1 MNQISQNI
9 KDAKETKE
17 TYELNIDTL
26 QSYYFNEYG
35 MPYLKHDYR
44 NLDLAHSWKIY
55 ITNID
60 EEKLSDFYYNTCE
73 EYNEKFKAL
82 DVITFEDILLC
93 KNPEIFFFKDNLS
106 TEIISSKSIIKIKNV
121 YIRFDVYDTLSPNHW
136 SKSTPF
142 KIVVNIEYSCDK
154 KNIID

>member
-26 QSYYFNEYG
+26 KSYYFNEYG

-55 ITNID
+55 ITKD
-60 EEKLSDFYYNTCE
+60 
-73 EYNEKFKAL
+73 
-82 DVITFEDILLC
+82 IT
-93 KNPEIFFFKDNLS
+93 N
-106 TEIISSKSIIKIKNV
+106 
-121 YIRFDVYDTLSPNHW
+121 
-136 SKSTPF
+136 
-142 KIVVNIEYSCDK
+142 
-154 KNIID
+154 